1 MPLELGLDKDGFI
14 NCLEL
19 PLCSLQQMNESESYK
34 QKYEELNL
42 VKKSK
47 NWWYK
52 ILYSELLFGFNYK
65 IMIINSIRQI
75 DNPFIPPSFHWNE
88 LHIKFW
94 LAGTL
99 IIHDCYNKWSVNIG
113 DE

>member
-47 NWWYK
+47 N
-52 ILYSELLFGFNYK
+52 
-65 IMIINSIRQI
+65 
-75 DNPFIPPSFHWNE
+75 
-88 LHIKFW
+88 
-94 LAGTL
+94 
-99 IIHDCYNKWSVNIG
+99 
-113 DE
+113 